1 MVSGELI
8 KLPLFEHDIG
18 INPQEIL
25 VVTQEEI
32 ITPAL
37 EILENINVQQTTPET
52 IPQSINES
60 LEKLFPEQRYYEKDI
75 QKAKEIL
82 GDVAQEFTPHQLK
95 DTLVEI
101 QYLVECWL
109 DEFERNIF
117 KGKTLR
123 ELLHEKG
130 GL

>member
-1 MVSGELI
+1 MINSQSLELT
-8 KLPLFEHDIG
+8 LLEHDIG
-18 INPQEIL
+18 KNSQNIPI
-25 VVTQEEI
+25 VTKEEI
-32 ITPAL
+32 ITPAI
-37 EILENINVQQTTPET
+37 EILDTVNVRSAPET
-52 IPQSINES
+52 IHQSINVS
-60 LEKLFPEQRYYEKDI
+60 LEKLFPEQQYYEKDL

-82 GDVAQEFTPHQLK
+82 GDVVRELSPQQLK